1 MPELMDMSPS
11 DDLAVHLDLTA
22 TLRGLANA
30 HYRAEL
36 ARRQGA
42 DQNRHL
48 RQTIEDCDTNVE
60 RYQAALDAGGDPALI
75 VFWISETSTERDNTT
90 AALRASAAP
99 PRRLTEGQ
107 ITAIVAGPGSLL
119 AVLRDADPR
128 DRADL
133 YSRIG
138 LRMNCQPDLETLKA
152 EVVTDDFGLVL
163 NVCPRIDTNRYPS
176 YRKAYYCYSTELVQE
191 GPSGRISPRRA
202 LRFRG

>member
-60 RYQAALDAGGDPALI
+60 RYQATLDAGGDPALI
-75 VFWISETSTERDNTT
+75 VFGISETSNRTRQHDRCPARERGATTT
-90 AALRASAAP
+90 A
-99 PRRLTEGQ
+99 
-107 ITAIVAGPGSLL
+107 
-119 AVLRDADPR
+119 
-128 DRADL
+128 DRGTDHG
-133 YSRIG
+133 YSR
-138 LRMNCQPDLETLKA
+138 R
-152 EVVTDDFGLVL
+152 
-163 NVCPRIDTNRYPS
+163 PRKP
-176 YRKAYYCYSTELVQE
+176 A
-191 GPSGRISPRRA
+191 RRPA
-202 LRFRG
+202 